1 MTLGIASLLVT
12 ALSIQSFMYFIQL
25 DSLDNV
31 IKNVDV
37 GLIKNNLIISSDED
51 TLPQINKTLFEEDTI
66 NYFKDN
72 LSGRIKI
79 FKVTFYYY
87 DENKIQIYNE
97 NPVETQI
104 KLNAKLMFNIDYT
117 NSINLKI
124 GEVFIHE

>member
-1 MTLGIASLLVT
+1 MTLGIASLLIT

-87 DENKIQIYNE
+87 DENKIQNNNE
-97 NPVETQI
+97 NTVE
-104 KLNAKLMFNIDYT
+104 
-117 NSINLKI
+117 
-124 GEVFIHE
+124 